1 MDRKVILDTN
11 IFHSTRTDTS
21 GMQMLL
27 RLVKSGFLKL
37 VIPEVVAKEYLTKR
51 VSESKASM
59 EKVISEARKL
69 KNSKVYGS
77 DYSLSSIES
86 SISEAINDIEP
97 SFHEWASQEGIE
109 IYEINNTSIEDIFN
123 DYFLGVGAFKKPKN
137 REDFPDAVILDCI
150 RKLSTESNV
159 YVITRDQHLSGCCT
173 SLNAITVCTSLD
185 DLFEENDIKKAIIDL
200 DSVDGR
206 INSILE
212 TLESSSGSISIQ
224 GFISEFK
231 REEYLD
237 KDFLYDSIDLPY
249 DLKDIVDSSNNWSV
263 QAEISGELDF
273 NDLYVSKAKFLGG
286 NKFSLSTNMECLLEL
301 HIFCSPETYETL
313 PYEYRKKLE
322 CDEELTDGEEHIFG
336 VLRGYLESNIVIDA
350 IDLNI
355 NPHALEVHLS
365 YLGQDR
371 CELEVEVESINLDI
385 ISL

>member
-1 MDRKVILDTN
+1 M
-11 IFHSTRTDTS
+11 
-21 GMQMLL
+21 
-27 RLVKSGFLKL
+27 
-37 VIPEVVAKEYLTKR
+37 
-51 VSESKASM
+51 
-59 EKVISEARKL
+59 
-69 KNSKVYGS
+69 
-77 DYSLSSIES
+77 
-86 SISEAINDIEP
+86 
-97 SFHEWASQEGIE
+97 
-109 IYEINNTSIEDIFN
+109 
-123 DYFLGVGAFKKPKN
+123 
-137 REDFPDAVILDCI
+137 ILDCI

-173 SLNAITVCTSLD
+173 SLNTITVCTSLD

-224 GFISEFK
+224 EFISEFK

-249 DLKDIVDSSNNWSV
+249 DLKEIVDSSNNWSV
-263 QAEISGELDF
+263 QAEILGELDF

-301 HIFCSPETYETL
+301 HVFCSPETYETL